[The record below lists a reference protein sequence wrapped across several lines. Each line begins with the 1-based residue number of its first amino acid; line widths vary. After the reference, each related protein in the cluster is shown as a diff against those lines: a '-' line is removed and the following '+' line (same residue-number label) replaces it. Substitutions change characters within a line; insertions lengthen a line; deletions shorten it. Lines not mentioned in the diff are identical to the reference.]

1 VVIIPE
7 KKSSKQRNGTN
18 PTGSPRKPLPPSDD
32 ILDPIVAFAELHP
45 GAQTLALT
53 ARPNPYVPEGVYG
66 IIDSY
71 CTDADCDC
79 RVAYLSVVSMQMGQL
94 AQLTF
99 GWESESF
106 YQDWMGDFDPVDDDD
121 HPWNFHGLKL
131 MALAPQGSFAEP
143 LLKMV
148 GSMLTDSET
157 VEFFKSRYFEFRAGL
172 HQGA

>member
-1 VVIIPE
+1 MVIIPE
-7 KKSSKQRNGTN
+7 KKSSKQRNEIK
-18 PTGSPRKPLPPSDD
+18 PTGSSPKSLPPLDD

-53 ARPNPYVPEGVYG
+53 ARRNPYVPEGVYG

-71 CTDADCDC
+71 CTDVDCDC

-106 YQDWMGDFDPVDDDD
+106 YQDWMGDFDPLDDADAS
-121 HPWNFHGLKL
+121 WNFHGLKL
-131 MALAPQGSFAEP
+131 MDLAPQGSLAEP

-148 GSMLTDSET
+148 GSMLSDKET

-172 HQGA
+172 HQDA